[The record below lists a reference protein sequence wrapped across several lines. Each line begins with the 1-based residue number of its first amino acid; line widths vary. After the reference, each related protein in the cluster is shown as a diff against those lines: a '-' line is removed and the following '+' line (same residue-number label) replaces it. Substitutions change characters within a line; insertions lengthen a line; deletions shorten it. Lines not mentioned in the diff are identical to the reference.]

1 MLKYCFAH
9 YSTLLFRKLIFTI
22 YSFLTQKFRKGVF
35 FNLGRY
41 RCNGSKYLYSKRI
54 NPFTPSLK
62 TLIALYVILEFLSL
76 KTTCQNF
83 ENLATELGVIHSFSS
98 DSEYGAGVSCV
109 DFNLDGL
116 DDITLPS
123 MDSTIFFYQNTGE
136 GFIKLELIDKV
147 FGEVKSVCWIDF
159 DNDSDLDLSLTE
171 FHGSFFLFENIGDLE
186 LIDITDSALLT
197 NESCDNFGHSW
208 VDINNDGLLD
218 IYLNRYF
225 YGTQDCIDYGTENLL
240 FVNNGDN
247 TYTERASEYGISDG
261 NKMSFQSSFYDY
273 DKDGLLDLHIINDR
287 LYENSLYRN
296 TGLGYFEDVS
306 ESAGVNLVHDAMTNT
321 IFDSNSD
328 GYHDIYFTN
337 TWQQPSGSHL
347 LVYNPENQ
355 VYEDQFPNSGAESY
369 IFNWGATPIDYDND
383 KNIDLAVSGGAGCG
397 TGCNNRLFKNNG
409 ELFTQ
414 SPYDFN
420 QESAVSY
427 GVAKGDFNSDGF
439 YDLTFLNEAPHNTE
453 VYINEANNKNWLK
466 VNFSGS
472 CSNFFGVGV
481 QYEYFIN
488 GETTVNT
495 VFAGSNFL
503 SQDSYT
509 HILGMRNQN
518 SIDSI
523 SIHWTS
529 GLTENHYNLS
539 AFQTYDFKEGQT
551 FDTNLNIADS
561 LYICSDEE
569 IEIESTTQYL
579 NTIWNNQ
586 ENTASIII
594 DTPGE
599 YYAYLEVEPGVNI
612 CSDTILVLLKPE
624 ITLNSIATQDPSCFG
639 SEDGSAVI
647 THYDSSGIPIVSTY
661 NDLTDGIS
669 TLYLTDN
676 YLCSI
681 LVAVELFSPAPLFT
695 EIEVLSKPCDSLDVG
710 SMQVNSFGGT
720 APYVYSTEDLST
732 IPFGTNTLTT
742 IDSNGCIYP
751 LNFYLDLAPTINIE
765 LEITDQILA
774 DMGSVEILN
783 NSEVTLIDI
792 LNEQN
797 ISQQPDS
804 LSAGSYTITYSDE
817 NGCIYSELFFVAA
830 INSIGESLI
839 EEFIELY
846 PNPCTSLLH
855 IKSRHSNLTI
865 SIYSAQGEELMSE
878 KEFPTSINSLDLT
891 ELSSGVYFAQIKKNQ
906 EIFTKKIIKN

>member
-1 MLKYCFAH
+1 MPNQITPHHSPIPFPYLKEIKSLLV
-9 YSTLLFRKLIFTI
+9 STLL
-22 YSFLTQKFRKGVF
+22 
-35 FNLGRY
+35 
-41 RCNGSKYLYSKRI
+41 
-54 NPFTPSLK
+54 
-62 TLIALYVILEFLSL
+62 ALVIPWEIQA
-76 KTTCQNF
+76 QNF
-83 ENLATELGVIHSFSS
+83 ENNAAELGVIHSFSA

-123 MDSTIFFYQNTGE
+123 VDSTLFFFQNTGDS
-136 GFIKLELIDKV
+136 FIKLDLIDRV

-186 LIDITDSALLT
+186 LVDITDSALLT

-225 YGTQDCIDYGTENLL
+225 YDTQDCIDYGTENLL

-321 IFDSNSD
+321 IFDFNSD

-337 TWQQPSGSHL
+337 TWPSGSHL
-347 LVYNPENQ
+347 LVYNPEDQ

-732 IPFGTNTLTT
+732 IPFGTNTLATV
-742 IDSNGCIYP
+742 DSNGCIYP

-817 NGCIYSELFFVAA
+817 NGCEYSELFFVAA

>member
-1 MLKYCFAH
+1 MKH
-9 YSTLLFRKLIFTI
+9 I
-22 YSFLTQKFRKGVF
+22 YHQT
-35 FNLGRY
+35 
-41 RCNGSKYLYSKRI
+41 
-54 NPFTPSLK
+54 LK
-62 TLIALYVILEFLSL
+62 TLFVLCIILEFFSL

-123 MDSTIFFYQNTGE
+123 VDSTIFFFQNTGDS
-136 GFIKLELIDKV
+136 FIKLELIDNI
-147 FGEVKSVCWIDF
+147 FGEVKSVCWVDF

-171 FHGSFFLFENIGDLE
+171 YYGSFFLFENIGDLE
-186 LIDITDSALLT
+186 FIDVTDSALLT
-197 NESCDNFGHSW
+197 NESCHNFGHSW

-225 YGTQDCIDYGTENLL
+225 FGQDCLGYGSENLL

-247 TYTERASEYGISDG
+247 TFTERAIEYGINDG
-261 NKMSFQSSFYDY
+261 DKMSFQSSFYDY

-287 LYENSLYRN
+287 IYENSLYRN

-306 ESAGVNLVHDAMTNT
+306 ESAGVNLVQDAMTNT
-321 IFDSNSD
+321 IFDFNLD

-337 TWQQPSGSHL
+337 TFPSGNHL
-347 LVYNPENQ
+347 LVYNPEDQ
-355 VYEDQFPNSGAESY
+355 IYEDHFPNSGAESY
-369 IFNWGATPIDYDND
+369 LFNWGAIPIDYDND

-397 TGCNNRLFKNNG
+397 TGCNNMLFKNNG

-414 SPYDFN
+414 TPDDFN
-420 QESAVSY
+420 QETAVSY

-439 YDLTFLNEAPHNTE
+439 YDLTFLNEAPYNTE
-453 VYINEANNKNWLK
+453 VYINDANNKNWLK

-472 CSNFFGVGV
+472 CTNFFGVGV

-488 GETTVNT
+488 GVTTVNT

-509 HILGMRNQN
+509 HILGMRNDT

-539 AFQTYDFKEGQT
+539 PFQTYNFKEGQT
-551 FDTNLNIADS
+551 FDTSLNQVDS
-561 LYICSDEE
+561 LYICADEE
-569 IEIESTTQYL
+569 IEIESTTQFL
-579 NTIWNNQ
+579 NTVWNNE
-586 ENTASIII
+586 ENTSSITI

-599 YYAYLEVEPGVNI
+599 YYAYLEVEPGINI

-624 ITLNSIATQDPSCFG
+624 ITLNSIVTQDPSCFG

-647 THYDSSGIPIVSTY
+647 THYDSLGFPIVSTY

-669 TLYLTDN
+669 TLSLTDN

-681 LVAVELFSPAPLFT
+681 LVPVELFSPAPLFT
-695 EIEVLSKPCDSLDVG
+695 EIDVLSEPCDSLDVG
-710 SMQVNSFGGT
+710 SIQVNSLGGT
-720 APYVYSTEDLST
+720 APYVYYIEDLSA

-742 IDSNGCIYP
+742 VDSNGCIYP
-751 LNFYLDLAPTINIE
+751 FDFYLDLAPTINIE

-804 LSAGSYTITYSDE
+804 LSAGSYAITYSDE
-817 NGCIYSELFFVAA
+817 NGCEYSEVFFIAA

-839 EEFIELY
+839 EESIELY
-846 PNPCTSLLH
+846 PNPCTTALH
-855 IKSRHSNLTI
+855 IKSRHSNLSI
-865 SIYSAQGEELMSE
+865 SIYSAQGEELISE
-878 KEFPTSINSLDLT
+878 NEFPTSTNSLDLT
-891 ELSSGVYFAQIKKNQ
+891 ELSSGIYFVQIKKNQ